1 MKTTKKSLKHRTLI
15 RRQKCRDMDSSARI
29 LLANSQFN
37 KFSQH
42 SVFHQKNHTNLKQY
56 ITPSLAIYI
65 HIYTMPVIGL
75 IQSPNVASK
84 GINLKT
90 VVKCKQNTLYS
101 LLEMFLVMGARRN
114 LPKSHVYCQL
124 IIIRPH
130 AENTLSY
137 CYRIQPRV

>member
-1 MKTTKKSLKHRTLI
+1 MQRHGFKCKNFISKQSIQQILSTLCISLE
-15 RRQKCRDMDSSARI
+15 
-29 LLANSQFN
+29 
-37 KFSQH
+37 
-42 SVFHQKNHTNLKQY
+42 KNHTNLKQY

-90 VVKCKQNTLYS
+90 VVKRKQNMLYS

-114 LPKSHVYCQL
+114 LPKSHVYC
-124 IIIRPH
+124 
-130 AENTLSY
+130 
-137 CYRIQPRV
+137 